1 MRGGGGVACI
11 YMEGWGSGDQKVTNM
26 LGCCDLH
33 LRIKTECPVSE
44 PSSSDQV
51 QCKIPTTLPNVV
63 FYDQLAMKVVTGRTT
78 IPKVQK

>member
-1 MRGGGGVACI
+1 MACI

-63 FYDQLAMKVVTGRTT
+63 FYAQLAMKVVTGRTT